1 MCFLSGRLTGT
12 GNILAHREAGYGA
25 VMGVTLSVDSHLD
38 SFVAGAGLETL
49 ESLKRK
55 RKLDGVGSVY
65 NRPSTD

>member
-1 MCFLSGRLTGT
+1 
-12 GNILAHREAGYGA
+12 
-25 VMGVTLSVDSHLD
+25 MGVTLSVDSHLD